1 MDKNTMLTQL
11 HSDYQEI
18 RAQWQSSLEEL
29 NAALDSLF
37 ARRNQL
43 KTLKDDLELMKA
55 HAILGE
61 THKDGAINGR
71 NAETRKLQT
80 TTLLAH
86 LQEHDPEWQRIT
98 ENIAV
103 VETAVSDAELR
114 IEKARAQI
122 SYLRNQARM
131 IAGLAS
137 ALTG

>member
-43 KTLKDDLELMKA
+43 KDLKDDFEIMKA

-61 THKDGAINGR
+61 THPDGAINGK
-71 NAETRKLQT
+71 NAETRKNQT
-80 TTLLAH
+80 IALLAN
-86 LQEHDPEWQRIT
+86 LQEYDPEWQRIA
-98 ENIAV
+98 ENIAL
-103 VETAVSDAELR
+103 VEAAVSDAELR
-114 IEKARAQI
+114 IEKARAGI

-131 IAGLAS
+131 IAGLAN
-137 ALTG
+137 ALGG